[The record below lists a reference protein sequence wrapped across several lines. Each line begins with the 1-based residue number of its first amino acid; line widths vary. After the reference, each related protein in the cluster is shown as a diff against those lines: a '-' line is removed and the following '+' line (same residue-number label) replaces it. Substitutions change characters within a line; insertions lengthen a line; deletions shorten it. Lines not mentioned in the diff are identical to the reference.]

1 MGDDTAMTV
10 DGQRPRS
17 GPRPCAKLVLAV
29 FGSLF
34 LISLLSVPVT
44 TSSSKTRQD
53 QGSLLVVRTTYPR
66 KGRMFLP
73 AYLTMGREAR
83 QARGVIVRTTE
94 WVVPLAIMVLLGV
107 VDYFI
112 ICRLLWRP
120 GPEELEAG
128 RGPGDGFGLGL

>member
-1 MGDDTAMTV
+1 MRASREDERR
-10 DGQRPRS
+10 RPWC
-17 GPRPCAKLVLAV
+17 PCAKLVLAV

-34 LISLLSVPVT
+34 LITLLSVPVT
-44 TSSSKTRQD
+44 TTSSRTRQD

-83 QARGVIVRTTE
+83 LARGVSVRTTQ
-94 WVVPLAIMVLLGV
+94 WVVPLAIMFVLGV

-120 GPEELEAG
+120 RREGPDDEP
-128 RGPGDGFGLGL
+128 GPGGGFGLGL

>member
-1 MGDDTAMTV
+1 MRASS
-10 DGQRPRS
+10 DGERRRPS
-17 GPRPCAKLVLAV
+17 GPCAKLVLGV

-34 LISLLSVPVT
+34 LITLLSVPVT

-73 AYLTMGREAR
+73 TYLTMGNEAR
-83 QARGVIVRTTE
+83 RARGVRVRTTQ
-94 WVVPLAIMVLLGV
+94 WIVPMAIMLVLGV

-120 GPEELEAG
+120 RQDGPDDEPV
-128 RGPGDGFGLGL
+128 PGGGFGLGL